1 MHERINTLHT
11 YFSWNCTWNR
21 NKIFQIVKNSSRKL
35 KLKRQPKKRQKR
47 QRERIKTRTYTR
59 EFFLRVYRAARG
71 DDRPWPDS
79 TMRSTKNTRTGQ
91 TGSLLRLREVW
102 TVHTI
107 YPPPLAR
114 PLFHRTSSPSPRR
127 GKREQRDRV
136 FKLRRIVSIERIESK
151 TTSPVNRLIAEFE
164 QAISFLELLRER
176 SIAKV
181 GHGFR
186 LEEDGMDARSH
197 ECPSLLNQEAEDL
210 AWSGKLAWFVV
221 EFFDIPPSTTFR
233 DPLIIIAMI
242 RDRWFS
248 GKNVLDFLFVATIFE
263 LRDGCWVSFFFLYWV
278 FLNCFFFFEGGR
290 VCFHGFMKYW
300 KILVSARIK

>member
-1 MHERINTLHT
+1 MGGLDGTHYLPT
-11 YFSWNCTWNR
+11 
-21 NKIFQIVKNSSRKL
+21 SSCSSFIPSN
-35 KLKRQPKKRQKR
+35 Q
-47 QRERIKTRTYTR
+47 
-59 EFFLRVYRAARG
+59 
-71 DDRPWPDS
+71 
-79 TMRSTKNTRTGQ
+79 
-91 TGSLLRLREVW
+91 
-102 TVHTI
+102 
-107 YPPPLAR
+107 LA
-114 PLFHRTSSPSPRR
+114 SPSPRG

-248 GKNVLDFLFVATIFE
+248 GKNVLDFLLVATIFE
-263 LRDGCWVSFFFLYWV
+263 LRLLSFSFFFVVSFFKL
-278 FLNCFFFFEGGR
+278 FFFFLRVEGF
-290 VCFHGFMKYW
+290 VFMA
-300 KILVSARIK
+300 L

>member
-35 KLKRQPKKRQKR
+35 KLKRQPKKRQRR

-91 TGSLLRLREVW
+91 TGSLLRLWEVW

-114 PLFHRTSSPSPRR
+114 PLFHRTSSPLPLHGEGNENKGIGFLSSVASSASKGSNRR
-127 GKREQRDRV
+127 RPA
-136 FKLRRIVSIERIESK
+136 L
-151 TTSPVNRLIAEFE
+151 
-164 QAISFLELLRER
+164 
-176 SIAKV
+176 
-181 GHGFR
+181 
-186 LEEDGMDARSH
+186 
-197 ECPSLLNQEAEDL
+197 
-210 AWSGKLAWFVV
+210 
-221 EFFDIPPSTTFR
+221 
-233 DPLIIIAMI
+233 
-242 RDRWFS
+242 
-248 GKNVLDFLFVATIFE
+248 
-263 LRDGCWVSFFFLYWV
+263 
-278 FLNCFFFFEGGR
+278 
-290 VCFHGFMKYW
+290 
-300 KILVSARIK
+300 

>member
-1 MHERINTLHT
+1 MGGLDGTHYLPT
-11 YFSWNCTWNR
+11 
-21 NKIFQIVKNSSRKL
+21 SSCSSFIPSN
-35 KLKRQPKKRQKR
+35 Q
-47 QRERIKTRTYTR
+47 
-59 EFFLRVYRAARG
+59 
-71 DDRPWPDS
+71 
-79 TMRSTKNTRTGQ
+79 
-91 TGSLLRLREVW
+91 
-102 TVHTI
+102 
-107 YPPPLAR
+107 LA
-114 PLFHRTSSPSPRR
+114 SPSPR
-127 GKREQRDRV
+127 GEREQRDRV

-248 GKNVLDFLFVATIFE
+248 GKNVLDFLLVATIFE
-263 LRDGCWVSFFFLYWV
+263 LRLLSFSFFFVVSFFKL
-278 FLNCFFFFEGGR
+278 FFF
-290 VCFHGFMKYW
+290 
-300 KILVSARIK
+300 